1 MTMRLVTITLV
12 LSSLLGGCAMR
23 TEERALA
30 VGGVHALDGTNPCH
44 LTRVEPT
51 SALEDL
57 HWKDALVVRARDE
70 GHAELTCGKHRA
82 RLRLVK
88 PDRLD
93 LVLVD
98 DHVTV
103 GQRFQVRPIA
113 RDGAG
118 HEIEIGKWTEIA
130 WRGDDVVAPDADPS
144 AGEFGLGGGNFG
156 VHGFK
161 AATTAPGTI
170 EARLGDAVGTLRV
183 TARP

>member
-1 MTMRLVTITLV
+1 MTRIPTALVV
-12 LSSLLGGCAMR
+12 LLSLQGGCAMR
-23 TEERALA
+23 TEQRALA
-30 VGGVHALDGTNPCH
+30 VGGVHALDGAEPCH
-44 LTRVEPT
+44 LTQVEPA

-57 HWKDALVVRARDE
+57 HWKDALVVRARGE
-70 GHAELTCGKHRA
+70 GHAELTCGNHRA

-93 LVLVD
+93 LMLVD
-98 DHVTV
+98 DHATV
-103 GQRFQVRPIA
+103 GQRFQVRAIA

-118 HEIEIGKWTEIA
+118 HELEIGKWTELA
-130 WRGDDVVAPDADPS
+130 WRGDTVVVPDEDKS
-144 AGEFGLGGGNFG
+144 AGEFAVGGGNFG

-170 EARLGDAVGTLRV
+170 EARLGEAVGTLRV

>member
-1 MTMRLVTITLV
+1 
-12 LSSLLGGCAMR
+12 MR

-30 VGGVHALDGTNPCH
+30 VGGVHALEGTEPCR
-44 LTRVEPT
+44 LTQVEPA

-57 HWKDALVVRARDE
+57 HWKDALVVRARGE
-70 GHAELTCGKHRA
+70 GHAELACGSHRA
-82 RLRLVK
+82 RLRIVK

-103 GQRFQVRPIA
+103 GQRFQVRATA
-113 RDGAG
+113 RDAAG
-118 HEIEIGKWTEIA
+118 HELEIGKWTEIA
-130 WRGDDVVAPDADPS
+130 WRGDGGVAPDQDRS
-144 AGEFGLGGGNFG
+144 AGEFGLGGGSFG

-170 EARLGDAVGTLRV
+170 EARLGEAVGTLHV

>member
-1 MTMRLVTITLV
+1 
-12 LSSLLGGCAMR
+12 MR

-30 VGGVHALDGTNPCH
+30 VGGVHALEGTDPCR
-44 LTRVEPT
+44 LTQVEPA

-57 HWKDALVVRARDE
+57 HWKDALVVRARGE
-70 GHAELTCGKHRA
+70 GHAELACGSHRA
-82 RLRLVK
+82 RLRIVK

-103 GQRFQVRPIA
+103 GQRFHVRAIA

-118 HEIEIGKWTEIA
+118 HELEIGKWTEIE
-130 WRGDDVVAPDADPS
+130 WRGDNVVVSDEDQS
-144 AGEFGLGGGNFG
+144 AGEFGLGGGSFG

-170 EARLGDAVGTLRV
+170 EARLGEAVGTLRV

>member
-1 MTMRLVTITLV
+1 MTKPTTILVV
-12 LSSLLGGCAMR
+12 LLSLLGGCAMR

-30 VGGVHALDGTNPCH
+30 VGGVHALEGTDPCR
-44 LTRVEPT
+44 LTQVEPA

-57 HWKDALVVRARDE
+57 HWKDALVVRARGE
-70 GHAELTCGKHRA
+70 GHAELACGSHRA
-82 RLRLVK
+82 RLRIVK

-103 GQRFQVRPIA
+103 GQRFHVRAIA

-118 HEIEIGKWTEIA
+118 HELEIGKWTEIE
-130 WRGDDVVAPDADPS
+130 WRGDNVVVSDEDQS
-144 AGEFGLGGGNFG
+144 AGEFGLGGGSFG

-170 EARLGDAVGTLRV
+170 EARLGEAVGTLRV